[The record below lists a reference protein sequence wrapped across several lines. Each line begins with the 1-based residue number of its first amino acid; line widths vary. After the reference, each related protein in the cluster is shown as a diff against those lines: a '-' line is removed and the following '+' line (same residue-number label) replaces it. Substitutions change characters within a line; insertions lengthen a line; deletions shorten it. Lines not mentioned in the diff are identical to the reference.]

1 MRLKDIHSALLLPEF
16 SEKAAFLQDGF
27 DILIKSNIDRI
38 PAIDAPLTLESI
50 EALTDEELQ
59 AFYAEYGIAEYYPD
73 LSRETRNKMLFWM
86 SKLWRFMG
94 TPAAVEILC
103 KYIFDDLD
111 LSLTITDNLAFDSQ
125 GALVDPNSLDL
136 FDVTIEPSTNSLP
149 ADAIQ
154 RIEKNVLNFARN
166 SQTIRNLVVLQPE
179 TNIDCTVYDT
189 SPYDDVMALI
199 SFENDVICE
208 NVQPPEP
215 PVSAITGYFNPGQG
229 NDQMSVPYSW
239 GPGGDNYEGIYPL
252 NSDQGVRYDASK
264 TYTVKSV
271 FYVDGTEVTD
281 EDTLNRSV
289 QLKNSPFVPGW
300 LVIRTKLNNHILG
313 NPCGC
318 TYEEEEEEENPDYI
332 EMLFNLTYTGD
343 PQTFGT
349 NDYWAS
355 NIRNNNDLQTLQDFG
370 VNILNSS
377 GSNPDRVS
385 SSNSNFTF
393 TPIGLY
399 GASGEDLGADMS
411 NFYCGAGPSG
421 DWASC
426 ICIWSRNAY
435 STGVYTWKCRI
446 TKNS

>member
-59 AFYAEYGIAEYYPD
+59 AFYAEYGLAEYYPE
-73 LSRETRNKMLFWM
+73 LSRETRNQMLFWM

-125 GALVDPNSLDL
+125 GALVDVSSLNL

-154 RIEKNVLNFARN
+154 RIKKNVLNFARN

-199 SFENDVICE
+199 SFENDAICE
-208 NVQPPEP
+208 NVQPPQP
-215 PVSAITGYFNPGQG
+215 SYNTAYLNPGQG
-229 NDQMSVPYSW
+229 NDQMPTDTSW
-239 GPGGDNYEGIYPL
+239 GSGGGQIELLYFH
-252 NSDQGVRYDASK
+252 NSDQRVPYDSSK
-264 TYTVKSV
+264 AYIVKTV

-281 EDTLNRSV
+281 ADLDPHTVSQYVKISDLNYMGKHTGTLI
-289 QLKNSPFVPGW
+289 L
-300 LVIRTKLNNHILG
+300 RTLTNNPIYG

-318 TYEEEEEEENPDYI
+318 TYIEEPLEI
-332 EMLFNLTYTGD
+332 MEM
-343 PQTFGT
+343 
-349 NDYWAS
+349 
-355 NIRNNNDLQTLQDFG
+355 
-370 VNILNSS
+370 
-377 GSNPDRVS
+377 
-385 SSNSNFTF
+385 
-393 TPIGLY
+393 
-399 GASGEDLGADMS
+399 
-411 NFYCGAGPSG
+411 
-421 DWASC
+421 
-426 ICIWSRNAY
+426 
-435 STGVYTWKCRI
+435 
-446 TKNS
+446 